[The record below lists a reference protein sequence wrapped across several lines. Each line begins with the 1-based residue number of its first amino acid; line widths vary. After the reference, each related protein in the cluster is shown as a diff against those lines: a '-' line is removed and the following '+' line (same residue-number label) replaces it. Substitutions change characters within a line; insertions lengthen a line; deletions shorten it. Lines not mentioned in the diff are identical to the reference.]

1 MLKLGMVF
9 KIIVRYLDVVTLLLA
24 VVVKHISLSSLGD
37 KKDGFEGDFAFSGE
51 VSVSHWLG

>member
-37 KKDGFEGDFAFSGE
+37 K
-51 VSVSHWLG
+51 